1 VRDQRRACR
10 QAGGFTLIEL
20 LVALGIVA
28 VLVTLLY
35 ETFNAVLRS
44 TQQTDEESEL
54 DQMARISMAIMVNEL
69 KSAYW
74 HPPGNPPSSTPFE
87 FTGQDGLTGTG
98 SSDTLRFTA
107 LSHARVAQ
115 GMADPIVSVLEYE
128 LIPVPETET
137 ADLMHTEETN
147 VLSLSG
153 SSLERYDLSERVVGL
168 NFRYFDG
175 KEWSDAWSAADRK
188 KLPKAVEIQIFLKD
202 TTGRER
208 RYITQTDIPLGQTS

>member
-1 VRDQRRACR
+1 MRGQR
-10 QAGGFTLIEL
+10 GFTLIEL

-54 DQMARISMAIMVNEL
+54 DQMARISMSIMANEL

-74 HPPGNPPSSTPFE
+74 RPQGNPPGSTPFV
-87 FTGQDGLTGTG
+87 FLGQDGLSATG
-98 SSDTLRFTA
+98 SSDTLQFTA
-107 LSHARVAQ
+107 LSHARVAE
-115 GMADPIVSVLEYE
+115 GMTDPLVSVLAYE
-128 LIPVPETET
+128 LVPVPETEM

-147 VLSLSG
+147 TLSLSEN
-153 SSLERYDLSERVVGL
+153 SLERYDLAERVVGL

-175 KEWSDAWSAADRK
+175 KEWSDEWSAADRR
-188 KLPKAVEIQIFLKD
+188 KLPKAVEIQILMKD
-202 TTGRER
+202 YTGRER
-208 RYITQTDIPLGQTS
+208 RFITQTDIPLGRM

>member
-1 VRDQRRACR
+1 VKDRIRARR

-44 TQQTDEESEL
+44 TQQTDEESEM
-54 DQMARISMAIMVNEL
+54 DQMARISMAIMANEL

-74 HPPGNPPSSTPFE
+74 RPPGNLPGATPFV
-87 FTGQDGLTGTG
+87 FLGQDGLGATG

-107 LSHARVAQ
+107 LSHARVAA
-115 GMADPIVSVLEYE
+115 GMTDPVVSVLEYG
-128 LIPVPETET
+128 LVPVLETEMT
-137 ADLMHTEETN
+137 DLVHTEETN
-147 VLSLSG
+147 LLSLSE
-153 SSLERYDLSERVVGL
+153 SSLEQYELAERVIGL

-175 KEWSDAWSAADRK
+175 KTWSDEWSAADRK
-188 KLPKAVEIQIFLKD
+188 KLPKAVEIQILFKD
-202 TTGRER
+202 YTGRER
-208 RYITQTDIPLGQTS
+208 RFITQTDIPLGQAS

>member
-1 VRDQRRACR
+1 MRDQR
-10 QAGGFTLIEL
+10 GFTLIEL

-54 DQMARISMAIMVNEL
+54 DQMARISMGIMTNEL

-74 HPPGNPPSSTPFE
+74 RSPGNQPGATPFE
-87 FTGQDGLTGTG
+87 FVGSDGLSGLG

-107 LSHARVAQ
+107 LSHARVQ
-115 GMADPIVSVLEYE
+115 EGVADPTVSVLEYE

-137 ADLMHTEETN
+137 AVLMHAEETN
-147 VLSLSG
+147 RLSLSQN
-153 SSLERYDLSERVVGL
+153 SLERYELAERVIGL

-175 KEWSDAWSAADRK
+175 KEWSDTWSAGDRK
-188 KLPKAVEIQIFLKD
+188 KLPKAVEIQILFKD
-202 TTGRER
+202 YAGRER
-208 RYITQTDIPLGQTS
+208 RFVTQTDIPLGQTS